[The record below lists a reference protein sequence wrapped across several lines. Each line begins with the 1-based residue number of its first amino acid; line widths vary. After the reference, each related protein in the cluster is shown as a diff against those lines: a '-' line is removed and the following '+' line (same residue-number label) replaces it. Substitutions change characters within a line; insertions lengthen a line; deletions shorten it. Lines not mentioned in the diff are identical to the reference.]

1 MGRILGA
8 VAVAVIGAM
17 PSLAQAQGGLTYRC
31 AGADGKK
38 YYGSAI
44 PMQCAGRPVEV
55 LNSGGM
61 VVKRLDPEKDERDR
75 AAKAAAAA
83 AARGEA
89 APGQSIAERDEERRN
104 RALLATYTSA
114 KDIEDARARALRDNA
129 TQAGRFEQRIKE
141 LQTRRGRYEKER
153 DAYKKDG
160 KSSTTVEDNIKNV
173 DLEIRAQEEL
183 LESKRGE
190 VGGINLKYDE
200 DKKRY
205 NQAVAAKASAK
216 K

>member
-1 MGRILGA
+1 MGRIFGFTSLVMLA
-8 VAVAVIGAM
+8 AM
-17 PSLAQAQGGLTYRC
+17 PLLAQAQGAATYRC
-31 AGADGKK
+31 KGADGKR

-44 PMQCAGRPVEV
+44 PMQCAGQPVEV

-61 VVKRLDPEKDERDR
+61 VVKRIDPEKDERDR

-83 AARGEA
+83 AARGDA
-89 APGQSIAERDEERRN
+89 LSSQSIAERDEERRN
-104 RALLATYTSA
+104 RALLATYTSVR
-114 KDIEDARARALRDNA
+114 DIEDARARALKDNA
-129 TQAGRFEQRIKE
+129 TQANRFQQRIKE
-141 LQTRRGRYEKER
+141 LQTRRARYEKER

-183 LESKRGE
+183 LESKRAE
-190 VGGINLKYDE
+190 VGGINHKYDE

-205 NQAVAAKASAK
+205 NQAIAAKASGK

>member
-1 MGRILGA
+1 MGRILGWIS
-8 VAVAVIGAM
+8 VAMLATA
-17 PSLAQAQGGLTYRC
+17 PLFAQAQGNLTYRC

-61 VVKRLDPEKDERDR
+61 VVKRIDPAAEEKER
-75 AAKAAAAA
+75 AAKAAKEG
-83 AARGEA
+83 RVRTE
-89 APGQSIAERDEERRN
+89 QTLEERDEERRN

-114 KDIEDARARALRDNA
+114 KDIEDARTRALADNA
-129 TQAGRFEQRIKE
+129 QQAGRFEKRIVE
-141 LQTRRGRYEKER
+141 LRARRVRYEKELET
-153 DAYKKDG
+153 YKKEG
-160 KSSTTVEDNIKNV
+160 KASTTVQDNIKNV
-173 DLEIRAQEEL
+173 DLEIAAQEEL
-183 LESKRGE
+183 LQSKKNE
-190 VGGINLKYDE
+190 VGGINAKYDA

-205 NQAVAAKASAK
+205 GEATAKAAGVAK

>member
-8 VAVAVIGAM
+8 VAVAVLGAM
-17 PSLAQAQGGLTYRC
+17 PSLVQAQGGLTYRC
-31 AGADGKK
+31 TGADGKK

-44 PMQCAGRPVEV
+44 PMQCAGQRVEV
-55 LNSGGM
+55 LNSGGL
-61 VVKRLDPEKDERDR
+61 VVKRIDPEKDERDR

-89 APGQSIAERDEERRN
+89 APNQTIAERDEERRN
-104 RALLATYTSA
+104 RALLATYTSV
-114 KDIEDARARALRDNA
+114 KDIEDARDRALRDNA

-183 LESKRGE
+183 LTSKRSE
-190 VGGINLKYDE
+190 VGGINNKYDE

-205 NQAVAAKASAK
+205 NQAVAAKAAAK